1 MLSKKE
7 VNRAGEVLK
16 KDLIGQN
23 QLLDAMGVLNTWR
36 ATHSFPIN
44 TFQATLRHRLSSIDS
59 TALVAQ
65 RLMRS
70 SSIISKLKRLDGM
83 KLARM
88 QDIGGVRGVLSRL
101 NQVNDVRALYEEV
114 GRFDH
119 ELAAVTDY
127 IHNPKVDGYRSVH
140 FGFRYQNQLEP
151 EHNGL
156 FVERQLRTKLPHSWA
171 TAVETMDTFLG
182 QGLKAR
188 QGESHWLRFFELVSS
203 AFAPIEKRLEYRDGM
218 DSTLKVPVSP
228 FVTLKFNRVSLINYA
243 DSRL

>member
-1 MLSKKE
+1 
-7 VNRAGEVLK
+7 
-16 KDLIGQN
+16 
-23 QLLDAMGVLNTWR
+23 MGVLNTWR
-36 ATHSFPIN
+36 AKHSFLIN

-59 TALVAQ
+59 TALVAP

-88 QDIGGVRGVLSRL
+88 QGIGGVRGVPSRL

-119 ELAAVTDY
+119 ELVALTDC
-127 IHNPKVDGYRSVH
+127 IHNPKVDGYRSLH

-156 FVERQLRTKLPHSWA
+156 FVELQLRTKLQHAWA
-171 TAVETMDTFLG
+171 TAVETIGTFLG
-182 QGLKAR
+182 QGLTAR
-188 QGESHWLRFFELVSS
+188 QGESHGLRFFDLVSF

-218 DSTLKVPVSP
+218 DSTLRVPVSP
-228 FVTLKFNRVSLINYA
+228 FVTLKFNWVSLINYA

>member
-36 ATHSFPIN
+36 AKHSFPIN

-65 RLMRS
+65 RLERS

-88 QDIGGVRGVLSRL
+88 QDIGGVRGVPSRL
-101 NQVNDVRALYEEV
+101 SQVNDVRALYEEV

-119 ELAAVTDY
+119 ELAALTDY

-140 FGFRYQNQLEP
+140 FGFRYQN
-151 EHNGL
+151 
-156 FVERQLRTKLPHSWA
+156 
-171 TAVETMDTFLG
+171 
-182 QGLKAR
+182 
-188 QGESHWLRFFELVSS
+188 
-203 AFAPIEKRLEYRDGM
+203 
-218 DSTLKVPVSP
+218 
-228 FVTLKFNRVSLINYA
+228 
-243 DSRL
+243 